1 MSAPHT
7 PSPTGSVS
15 VGPLE
20 SGVVS
25 SNGEQQQQQQLKPIE
40 PIMKDVYNTENEI
53 ERNLAPTKEEI
64 ETNEKNLQQ
73 NAAYLGQLVFK
84 LR

>member
-1 MSAPHT
+1 MSGHNT
-7 PSPTGSVS
+7 PSPTGS
-15 VGPLE
+15 GPGALE
-20 SGVVS
+20 AGV
-25 SNGEQQQQQQLKPIE
+25 NGNADQPA
-40 PIMKDVYNTENEI
+40 PRDVFATETEVQ
-53 ERNLAPTKEEI
+53 APSKEEI